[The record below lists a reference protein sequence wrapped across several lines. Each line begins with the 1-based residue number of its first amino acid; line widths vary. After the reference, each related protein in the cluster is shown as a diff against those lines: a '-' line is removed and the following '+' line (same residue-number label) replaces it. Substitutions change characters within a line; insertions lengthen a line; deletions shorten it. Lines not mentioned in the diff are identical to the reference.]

1 MAGTAVNN
9 STSRIWMDTTLV
21 TDGDF
26 STGTGSDA
34 DDLGY
39 MAEDGSEVGNPEV
52 ITEPIFIG
60 DASVGATYSATIRVL
75 GNAVH
80 ASVASAFVANPP
92 TIVYLYF
99 PNISLTR
106 YSAVKCILSEGF
118 VESASSNPKRTSW
131 TFKATAKGDAVSDF
145 HNYYAAAIVVPG

>member
-9 STSRIWMDTTLV
+9 STSRVWMDTTLV
-21 TDGDF
+21 TNGDF
-26 STGTGSDA
+26 STATGSNA

-39 MAEDGSEVGNPEV
+39 LAEDGTDLSNPEV

-60 DASVGATYSATIRVL
+60 DASTGGTYTANVRIL

-106 YSAVKCILSEGF
+106 YSAVKCILTEGF
-118 VESASSNPKRTSW
+118 VESSSSSPKRTAW

>member
-9 STSRIWMDTTLV
+9 SSSRIWMDTTLV

-26 STGTGSDA
+26 STSTGSNA

-39 MAEDGSEVGNPEV
+39 LAEDGTDLSNPEV
-52 ITEPIFIG
+52 LTEEIFIG
-60 DASVGATYSATIRVL
+60 SASTGGTYSATLRVL
-75 GNAVH
+75 GSTIH
-80 ASVASAFVANPP
+80 ASVSSAFVANPP

-106 YSAVKCILSEGF
+106 YSAVKCVLTEPF
-118 VESASSNPKRTSW
+118 VEPASTAGKRTSW
-131 TFKATAKGDAVSDF
+131 TFTATAKGDAVSDF
-145 HNYYAAAIVVPG
+145 LNYYAASITEPG